1 MNTDLNGISGFYY
14 LVTAISNYGVSDDA
28 YTTAFSAGSLTLF
41 ANTRVQVIYGNSDT
55 QVAGAVPSI
64 AEKLWG
70 SIDFAYVALGTLGAE
85 KFSIQS
91 YSHPSAIGLE
101 NFIHCQD
108 FIFSVSW
115 NNEEMVALANT
126 AFDPVFIKLSDLGTI
141 SCTAG

>member
-28 YTTAFSAGSLTLF
+28 YTTDFSAGLTLF
-41 ANTRVQVIYGNSDT
+41 ANTRVQVIYGNTDI